1 VGYLPVNNT
10 WFGGP
15 RGVGKTG
22 LEAKQV
28 FDDVMA
34 LEAAGCIAV
43 EMECV
48 PARVAAEITQRT
60 KMLVFSMGSLARWP
74 PLKQTRV
81 YITHYIQY
89 IRVFIY
95 YIYIYI
101 SIYSI

>member
-74 PLKQTRV
+74 PLKQTKV
-81 YITHYIQY
+81 YIYITHYIQY
-89 IRVFIY
+89 IRVFL
-95 YIYIYI
+95 YIYIDI
-101 SIYSI
+101 